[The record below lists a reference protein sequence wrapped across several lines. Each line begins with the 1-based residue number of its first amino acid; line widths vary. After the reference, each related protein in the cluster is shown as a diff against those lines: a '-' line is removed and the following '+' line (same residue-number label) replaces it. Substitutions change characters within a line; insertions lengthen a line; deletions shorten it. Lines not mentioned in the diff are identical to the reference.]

1 MGTPRGFYPRPRAL
15 AHARRKGE
23 GKARC
28 DAPKAKSQTPSLP
41 CENIK
46 GFNSHSDP
54 AGTRGAGQDRR
65 PRGAAAPRLAPAR
78 VAHRPAPGGHGQRAA
93 SCRRPPRREGPTR
106 TPREPSLFLAT
117 GSPPAQTPT
126 ESLSAAAAGRGGAH
140 PGGVA
145 GRGGGG
151 RSAHASAAPPTLAL
165 PRPRSDAWGR
175 ADSISSGPGRQGW
188 RRRLLL
194 LLLLPVSAR
203 QVGVLQV
210 GTGGRRRAGSEGRRD
225 GAARLGRP
233 GGASRPSG
241 AACLR
246 RPLPGP
252 GGAGRLS
259 VTALCL
265 LPAGASA
272 PPFRR
277 SRGPGGARSCAGRP
291 APPPPPQVRA
301 GRRGALRSAAAGRG
315 RGGAR
320 GRPLRGGR
328 RNGCADRRG
337 GGREG
342 GRECRGGG
350 GGRRPGSEGL
360 SCGSAGGPGRAG
372 GLRGLPPPSWSLPWP
387 LPTRSLRRFWAAQ
400 RC

>member
-65 PRGAAAPRLAPAR
+65 PRGAAAR

-117 GSPPAQTPT
+117 GSPRAQTPT

-145 GRGGGG
+145 GRGGG

-175 ADSISSGPGRQGW
+175 ADSISSGPGRQG
-188 RRRLLL
+188 RRRRLLLLL

-225 GAARLGRP
+225 GTARHGSGAPAVPPGRAALPAWGDRCRGRAAP
-233 GGASRPSG
+233 GAFPSRPCVFSPQGPRRHPSVAREARGVPG
-241 AACLR
+241 AAL
-246 RPLPGP
+246 
-252 GGAGRLS
+252 A
-259 VTALCL
+259 
-265 LPAGASA
+265 A
-272 PPFRR
+272 PP
-277 SRGPGGARSCAGRP
+277 
-291 APPPPPQVRA
+291 PPPPPQVRA

-360 SCGSAGGPGRAG
+360 SCRSAGGPGRAG
-372 GLRGLPPPSWSLPWP
+372 GLRGLPPPSWSLP
-387 LPTRSLRRFWAAQ
+387 TRSLRRFWAAQ